1 MFMLVA
7 TFWYSDESGIQE
19 QQYHVVQLG
28 TCWVGRDG
36 VWDGGQAGSCMG
48 RCMGWCMGAWLV
60 EVLEGSQMMCT
71 RE

>member
-28 TCWVGRDG
+28 TYWRGAGLGSGLRSSWAVHGSMHGMVHGCMVG
-36 VWDGGQAGSCMG
+36 
-48 RCMGWCMGAWLV
+48 
-60 EVLEGSQMMCT
+60 
-71 RE
+71 